1 MDERKDGMIRRQITF
16 HSLRRFVKSTISDY
30 DSNFS
35 EWLLGHQHSPYWTK
49 KPEVKRQKYLECM
62 KYLQF
67 LDYEPLE
74 QRGKAIESQLQQ
86 KDQQI
91 NELSKKI
98 AMLEAKAVDEEYV
111 TSLAKRLEALEKKGL
126 LK

>member
-1 MDERKDGMIRRQITF
+1 MVRRQITF
-16 HSLRRFVKSTISDY
+16 HSLRRFVKSTICDY

-35 EWLLGHQHSPYWTK
+35 EWLLGINIPYWTK

-74 QRGKAIESQLQQ
+74 QRGKAIEANYNRKTNKSM
-86 KDQQI
+86 
-91 NELSKKI
+91 N
-98 AMLEAKAVDEEYV
+98 
-111 TSLAKRLEALEKKGL
+111 
-126 LK
+126 

>member
-1 MDERKDGMIRRQITF
+1 MDERKDGMVRRKITF
-16 HSLRRFVKSTISDY
+16 HSLRRFVKSTVSDY

-35 EWLLGHQHSPYWTK
+35 EWLLGHEHSTYWTK

-74 QRGKAIESQLQQ
+74 QKGKAIESQLQQ

-91 NELSKKI
+91 NELNEKISK
-98 AMLEAKAVDEEYV
+98 LEANTVDMDYV
-111 TSLAKRLEALEKKGL
+111 KDLTKRLEALEKKGL